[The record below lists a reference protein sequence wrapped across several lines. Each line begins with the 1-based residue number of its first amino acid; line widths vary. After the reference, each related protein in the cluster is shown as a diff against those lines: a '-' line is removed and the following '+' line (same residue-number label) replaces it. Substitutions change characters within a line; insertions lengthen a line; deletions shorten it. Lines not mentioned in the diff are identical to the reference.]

1 MTEHRADT
9 LSPECID
16 PDVGRDR
23 WRLQHDPEL
32 DDAGRAALRDH
43 VAFCEACRLKN
54 ALEVRIVDALEADAA
69 DNVIRVPASRFTAR
83 RRMFG
88 SLGSGA
94 LAAGLALMLLL
105 PPRAPDAGLGRS
117 GEAEQPFL
125 RPVESEVIAD
135 RTPSLSWR
143 DVEGASGF
151 RLVIESADGAYVR
164 ETLVEGT
171 RYEVPADDP
180 LPADAD
186 LRAYLYTMPVDVGP
200 PQGEAVA
207 FRTGGALDV
216 AAHRARTAPLFVQL
230 LTGLGLASLAAFVLG
245 PRRS

>member
-143 DVEGASGF
+143 DVEG
-151 RLVIESADGAYVR
+151 
-164 ETLVEGT
+164 T